1 MYTKEQ
7 LESIKKVEATR
18 EERLKQILAGNHPR
32 RMTAEE
38 KDAYFAKYVNGE
50 LKVYLADNITV
61 TVTPDGATAPPA
73 YMTEI
78 PEFDISSM
86 DMTGMDLSQ
95 LTDEQLAYFSSMSE
109 EERSERGYELGEL
122 KVISQYPRR
131 AEFVPTFIDS
141 YKKRLAE
148 SRNYYDKRPLNWTH
162 WTSSTVK

>member
-1 MYTKEQ
+1 MLDF
-7 LESIKKVEATR
+7 LE
-18 EERLKQILAGNHPR
+18 ILSDVIGT
-32 RMTAEE
+32 M
-38 KDAYFAKYVNGE
+38 E
-50 LKVYLADNITV
+50 LKEGYNSL
-61 TVTPDGATAPPA
+61 
-73 YMTEI
+73 EEQ
-78 PEFDISSM
+78 EFFEWHHAEWDRIHS
-86 DMTGMDLSQ
+86 D
-95 LTDEQLAYFSSMSE
+95 ASMSE